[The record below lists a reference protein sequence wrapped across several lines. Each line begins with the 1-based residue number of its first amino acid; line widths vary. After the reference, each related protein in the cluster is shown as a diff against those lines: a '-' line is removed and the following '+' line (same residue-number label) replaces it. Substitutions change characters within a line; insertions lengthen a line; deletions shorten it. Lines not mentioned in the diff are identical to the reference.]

1 MYYNN
6 IRMEIC
12 LGENKMTD
20 IRLIDNIRLIATD
33 MDDTLLDAQS
43 NLTDRTRAALR
54 RAMDAGIMVS
64 LSSGR
69 MPESLIPFAEKIDAN
84 APMILFNGALV
95 YDHRADRTL
104 YSNAIP
110 LETARAVA
118 RMIEDMGVYLQVY
131 PGKGY
136 FCNRR
141 TAHTDRYEASIR
153 VPCQE
158 VGVPVSEWM
167 HSDMV
172 KMLAIADP
180 ETIASMK
187 ETLRA
192 AFPGVNFMTSKP
204 HYLEIVA
211 EGVDKGRTLKVLGE
225 LLGLEQR
232 EIMAFGDGQND
243 ATMVA
248 YAGWG
253 VAMENACAECKA
265 GARLIAP
272 RNTEDGVAQVI
283 EAYLDR

>member
-1 MYYNN
+1 
-6 IRMEIC
+6 
-12 LGENKMTD
+12 MTD

-43 NLTDRTRAALR
+43 SLTERTRAALK
-54 RAMDAGIMVS
+54 RAMDAGVMIS

-69 MPESLIPFAEKIDAN
+69 MPESLIPFAEKIGAN
-84 APMILFNGALV
+84 APLICFNGALV
-95 YDHRADRTL
+95 YDHRTDRTL

-110 LETARAVA
+110 LEKARAVA
-118 RMIEDMGVYLQVY
+118 KRIEDMGVYLQAY

-136 FCNRR
+136 FCQRR
-141 TAHTDRYEASIR
+141 TVHTERYEASTR

-158 VGVPVSEWM
+158 LGVPVSEWM

-172 KMLAIADP
+172 KMLAIAEP
-180 ETIASMK
+180 ETIASIK

-192 AFPGVNFMTSKP
+192 EFPGVNFMTSKP
-204 HYLEIVA
+204 RYLEIVA
-211 EGVDKGRTLKVLGE
+211 DGVDKGQTLKVLGD
-225 LLGLEQR
+225 LLGLER
-232 EIMAFGDGQND
+232 NEIMAFGDGQND

-248 YAGWG
+248 CAGWG

-265 GARLIAP
+265 GAKIIAP